1 MMMKWVFLW
10 HDFKTDICKTP
21 YGNVRCHT
29 LTKYTQLLL
38 SDTKYVL
45 SYNAKVE
52 NIERVTNKN
61 VRS

>member
-1 MMMKWVFLW
+1 M
-10 HDFKTDICKTP
+10 P

-29 LTKYTQLLL
+29 LTKYMQLLL
-38 SDTKYVL
+38 SNTKYVL

>member
-1 MMMKWVFLW
+1 
-10 HDFKTDICKTP
+10 
-21 YGNVRCHT
+21 
-29 LTKYTQLLL
+29 LL

>member
-1 MMMKWVFLW
+1 M
-10 HDFKTDICKTP
+10 
-21 YGNVRCHT
+21 
-29 LTKYTQLLL
+29 QLLL